1 MNFDDIILNITRH
14 MEAIALDQEKLNKG
28 VKRAGRTVRKHLS
41 DIAKLCKEG
50 RKSALDLTK
59 KDD

>member
-1 MNFDDIILNITRH
+1 MSFDDIVLNINRH

-41 DIAKLCKEG
+41 EIAKLCKEG
-50 RKSALDLTK
+50 RKSALDMTK

>member
-1 MNFDDIILNITRH
+1 MSFDDIVLNINRH
-14 MEAIALDQEKLNKG
+14 MEAIAVDQEKLNKG

-41 DIAKLCKEG
+41 DISKLCKEG
-50 RKSALDLTK
+50 SKSALDMTK

>member
-1 MNFDDIILNITRH
+1 MSFDDILLNIKRRV
-14 MEAIALDQEKLNKG
+14 EAIELDQEKLNKG

-41 DIAKLCKEG
+41 EVAKLCKEG
-50 RKSALDLTK
+50 RKTALDMTK